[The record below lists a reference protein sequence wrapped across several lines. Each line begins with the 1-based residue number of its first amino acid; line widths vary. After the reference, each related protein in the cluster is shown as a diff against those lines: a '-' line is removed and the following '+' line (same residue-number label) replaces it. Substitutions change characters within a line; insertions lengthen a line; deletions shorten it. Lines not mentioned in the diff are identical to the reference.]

1 MKLNYKNYKE
11 VDTLMDDERT
21 MSIPGEK
28 YKGYSI
34 SYRVIEDLKR
44 MIGVD
49 GFTVIISISKAGK
62 TLNVNR
68 YINKAD
74 SESYMFLTHESK
86 TLVDF
91 IEYQIE
97 AARTSTVTETDK
109 VDFGSYDD
117 DIDIPQTTTEAKP
130 EKIDE
135 LHSWLYQ
142 KEK

>member
-1 MKLNYKNYKE
+1 MMLNYKNYKE
-11 VDTLMDDERT
+11 ADKVMEN
-21 MSIPGEK
+21 MFMPGEK
-28 YKGYSI
+28 YKGYFI

-44 MIGVD
+44 MVGVD

-74 SESYMFLTHESK
+74 SESYIYLTNESK

-97 AARTSTVTETDK
+97 AARNSTATETDDK
-109 VDFGSYDD
+109 IDFGSYD

>member
-1 MKLNYKNYKE
+1 MMLNYKNYKE
-11 VDTLMDDERT
+11 ADKVMENMLM
-21 MSIPGEK
+21 PGEK
-28 YKGYSI
+28 YKGYFI

-44 MIGVD
+44 MVGVD

-74 SESYMFLTHESK
+74 SESYIYLTQESK

-97 AARTSTVTETDK
+97 AARTSTETDK
-109 VDFGSYDD
+109 IDFGSYDD
-117 DIDIPQTTTEAKP
+117 GIDIPQTTTEVKA